1 MSGASAS
8 TSGTATSDRA
18 VSAENGAPA
27 GSDRPAAAQAEA
39 GSPAVT
45 DLVMR
50 TFRLNGI
57 FLTVGDALARPAG
70 LTAARWQVLGAVLA
84 SPLSVAGIAREM
96 GLARQSV
103 QRIANLL
110 VSHKLAA
117 YVENPAHRRAKL
129 LAPTEAGRRAIR
141 EIAVEQHVW
150 ARALEERVGEPQ
162 LRQAVETLDRV
173 IAALDPT
180 IAALTPQP

>member
-1 MSGASAS
+1 MSD
-8 TSGTATSDRA
+8 TGT
-18 VSAENGAPA
+18 SAEPGP
-27 GSDRPAAAQAEA
+27 GIDP

-57 FLTVGDALARPAG
+57 FLTVGDALSRPAG
-70 LTAARWQVLGAVLA
+70 LTAARWQVLGAVLPR
-84 SPLSVAGIAREM
+84 PLSVAGIAREM

-110 VSHKLAA
+110 VGHQLAVF
-117 YVENPAHRRAKL
+117 VENPAHRRAKL

-141 EIAVEQHVW
+141 EIAVRQHVW
-150 ARALEERVGEPQ
+150 ARALEDQIGEPQ
-162 LRQAVETLDRV
+162 LRQALRTLERV
-173 IAALDPT
+173 IAVLDPA
-180 IAALTPQP
+180 IAEPTPEDE